1 MTIPTWNLVQ
11 AEPRSLLDR
20 FRAADNCDE
29 MSVHADVDGSRRV
42 TEYYTSTVSISCEE
56 LIARG
61 LLDEND
67 FTFEDDGYGN
77 VHVEFNGSDR
87 TMNNAI
93 NECVNRGFIS
103 GEDAFEYTPSHDS
116 EPDEFS
122 DPCYGDYYEWEG

>member
-1 MTIPTWNLVQ
+1 MTIPTWNLIE

-42 TEYYTSTVSISCEE
+42 TEYMTSTVSISCED

-77 VHVEFNGSDR
+77 VHVAYNGSER
-87 TMNNAI
+87 TMETAI
-93 NECVNRGFIS
+93 DNYVSRYLS
-103 GEDAFEYTPSHDS
+103 GDDVFEYADPHDS
-116 EPDEFS
+116 EVDEYS
-122 DPCYGDYYEWEG
+122 DPSFSDYYEWEG